1 MPDGY
6 RGRFLYLDEGERIYT
21 GVDKPADKALILDLQ
36 AVSPSDYA
44 DEVV

>member
-1 MPDGY
+1 MDGY
-6 RGRFLYLDEGERIYT
+6 RGRFLYLDDNERIYT
-21 GVDKPADKALILDLQ
+21 GVDKPADKATIRDLQ